1 MTIGHCHV
9 KNIVKYYDTIL
20 MHEGPGLYHLWVQ
33 SIQPFSYHS
42 GFLQR
47 ILNSEIFVM
56 IIRGC
61 MSTLA
66 WMIATTTDM
75 RRFLFSPVMFHQDK
89 SNVAPCLQVG
99 TRVHVTLVCSHQIQ
113 HTLDHSIHNCV
124 VFETEFLHPYGLFH
138 YIFSTNMNAHI
149 S

>member
-1 MTIGHCHV
+1 MNIGHCHV

-99 TRVHVTLVCSHQIQ
+99 TRVHVTLVLTKHNTHWIILYIT
-113 HTLDHSIHNCV
+113 TLFLKLNSCIHMDCFIIYLV
-124 VFETEFLHPYGLFH
+124 L
-138 YIFSTNMNAHI
+138 I
-149 S
+149 